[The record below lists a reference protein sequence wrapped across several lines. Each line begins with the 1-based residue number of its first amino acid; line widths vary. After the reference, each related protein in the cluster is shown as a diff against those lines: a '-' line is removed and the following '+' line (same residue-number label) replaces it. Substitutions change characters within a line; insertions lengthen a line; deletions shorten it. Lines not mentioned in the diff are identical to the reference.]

1 MARRK
6 IVFNCSYIF
15 TFNIECSSLNHRG
28 QTENGLNVGEEDM
41 YILILILDQLAL
53 LMYLQPL
60 LSAYSQL

>member
-41 YILILILDQLAL
+41 LILILDQFAL
-53 LMYLQPL
+53 LIYLQPP